1 MGRRERP
8 LREADGPLS
17 AFAAGLRSVRA
28 AAGSPSYQT
37 LAARTHFSIATLSR
51 AAAGNT
57 LPSREVTAAFV
68 TACGGDV
75 SYWLAELARVRSL
88 LSHYGQVPDAG
99 RALSNPDPNLT
110 LNPAPA
116 PLPPAARLAQL
127 PADIGDF
134 SGRAEQI
141 GFLRSALTKDVG
153 RPGQAVIAAVTGSG
167 GVGKTSLAVAVA
179 HQLAGRFPDGQ
190 LFVDLHG
197 MGATPRDPADVLR
210 GWLSELG
217 TPTEAQ
223 PADAQPAGT
232 DALAARFR
240 SLLAGKRMLIV
251 IDNAKDTAH
260 LSRLLPATAGCAVLV
275 TSRNRLAELPGGVRL
290 DLEPLAEFDAL
301 TMLEEVV
308 GAERLRAEPSATAQ
322 ILHACAGLPLALR
335 IAGARLRARPSWSVA
350 TLATRLADQNR
361 RLDELRIGDLAVRT
375 SFEVSL
381 AALPPGTGIGIG
393 TGAGIG
399 TGTGADANTDADA
412 DARPSPSR
420 LFALLGLVTGPSIS
434 AAAAAALAGIDEGR
448 AQETL
453 ETLVDSYLV
462 QTSGPGRYHLHDLLR
477 GFAAELA
484 VRELS
489 PEEQTAAVTRCLR
502 WYIHAAAAAADHLP
516 YRTPR
521 ALQRALPE
529 IPPYDAIPAFDDL
542 DAAKRWF
549 RDERPNLLAAVTLA
563 DAALAGPEAHA
574 LALQTSEYLFAE
586 MLWSDQAE
594 LCRIIEQRTRRV
606 GDIAGNARALSTL
619 AFALGRLHLQD
630 EALDAGQRCVA
641 AAEHLRDPRI
651 LNNAYTAYG
660 AALVKADRP
669 QEAASFIERALA
681 ISRGIGEP
689 DLIAKDLINL
699 GLILRQCA
707 GPAEGDRHLTEAVQ
721 IARAADELYTVAYAT
736 NELGTSQRDQGN
748 SREAVRL
755 LTQAADLRRTI
766 GDHTGRA
773 ESLLGLSS
781 ALLGLG
787 QHADARA
794 AWEEASLIVDDV
806 DDAYLRR
813 LRADLDATFTAQ
825 TTLFRSPG

>member
-1 MGRRERP
+1 M
-8 LREADGPLS
+8 
-17 AFAAGLRSVRA
+17 RA

-75 SYWLAELARVRSL
+75 SHWLAELERVRGL
-88 LSHYGQVPDAG
+88 LSHYGRVPDAG
-99 RALSNPDPNLT
+99 RALSNPDPNLNLN
-110 LNPAPA
+110 LNPAPTPA
-116 PLPPAARLAQL
+116 PPPAARLAQL

-141 GFLRSALTKDVG
+141 GFLRSALTKDAG
-153 RPGQAVIAAVTGSG
+153 RPGQAAIAAVTGSG

-217 TPTEAQ
+217 TPTDAQ

-381 AALPPGTGIGIG
+381 AALPP
-393 TGAGIG
+393 
-399 TGTGADANTDADA
+399 DA
-412 DARPSPSR
+412 DARPSPSH

-434 AAAAAALAGIDEGR
+434 AAAAAALAGIDEDR

-502 WYIHAAAAAADHLP
+502 WYIHAVAAAADHLP

-529 IPPYDAIPAFDDL
+529 IPAYGAIPAFDDL

-563 DAALAGPEAHA
+563 DTALAGPEAHA

-594 LCRIIEQRTRRV
+594 LCRIIEQRTRRI

-641 AAEHLRDPRI
+641 AAEHLQDPRI

-669 QEAASFIERALA
+669 QEAASLIERALA

-721 IARAADELYTVAYAT
+721 IARAADELYTLAYAT

-755 LTQAADLRRTI
+755 LAQAANLRRTI

-787 QHADARA
+787 HHADARA

-825 TTLFRSPG
+825 TSLFRSPG